1 VPKVRRKA
9 GTVTG
14 EPPVRRRVVGGALR
28 RYRENLGYTLEDAA
42 RVLECDRS
50 KISRIETGQRG
61 IRPKE
66 LRELLAEYGVPASE
80 QVALTAIGHRGGQ
93 RGWWQP
99 YQDILPAAYLDY
111 VIMEAVAA
119 EIMTYE
125 AQLVP
130 ELLQT
135 EEYARALATGVAG
148 SVPSQQRED
157 VLAARALRRDAILG
171 GRQHRLWVV
180 LGEAALRQAVGGP
193 AVLARQGSHRV
204 QLIDDYP
211 DLTLQVLPFSAGA
224 HIAAGSGS
232 LAILR
237 FPAAPS
243 LGVVYLEALSGGVYL
258 EGQEDVA
265 RYIRAFARLR
275 ASALGAVES
284 ARLLSGLRVPA

>member
-1 VPKVRRKA
+1 
-9 GTVTG
+9 VTG
-14 EPPVRRRVVGGALR
+14 EPPVRRRLVGGALR
-28 RYRENLGYTLEDAA
+28 RHRENLGYTLEDVA

-50 KISRIETGQRG
+50 KVSRIETGQRG

-66 LRELLAEYGVPASE
+66 LRELLAEYGVPARE
-80 QVALTAIGHRGGQ
+80 QAALTAIASRGGQ
-93 RGWWQP
+93 GGWWQP
-99 YQDILPAAYLDY
+99 YRDILPGPYLDY
-111 VIMEAVAA
+111 VIMEAAAA

-135 EEYARALATGVAG
+135 EDYARALAAG
-148 SVPSQQRED
+148 SGYDGGPQAEILTARAMRRED
-157 VLAARALRRDAILG
+157 ILG
-171 GRQHRLWVV
+171 RKRHRLWVV

-193 AVLARQGSHRV
+193 DVLAGQINHLVR
-204 QLIDDYP
+204 LIDDLP

-224 HIAAGSGS
+224 HAAAGSGS

-237 FPAAPS
+237 FPDAPS

-275 ASALGAVES
+275 ASALTPADS
-284 ARLLSGLRVPA
+284 ARLLSGLRLPVQ